1 MEQYPSTSTEGG
13 ETWPDVRSLQF
24 GKRTV
29 IAAVGNTVF
38 VGIGERNEIAEYDA
52 KKLVRIIRN
61 GAMPAPVTAEIREQS
76 QAGIRALYEAS
87 KMPESLKATVKAQL
101 KLFKYAEVY
110 PFYARLIVG
119 DDSTLWAED
128 DYITENEGRQYVV
141 YNPSGRAIARVSLPA
156 RVRGFGFSRTQ
167 IVGTILDDN
176 DVPHVVVWRVV
187 PPSKS

>member
-1 MEQYPSTSTEGG
+1 M
-13 ETWPDVRSLQF
+13 
-24 GKRTV
+24 
-29 IAAVGNTVF
+29 F

-52 KKLVRIIRN
+52 I
-61 GAMPAPVTAEIREQS
+61 
-76 QAGIRALYEAS
+76 
-87 KMPESLKATVKAQL
+87 
-101 KLFKYAEVY
+101 
-110 PFYARLIVG
+110 
-119 DDSTLWAED
+119 WAED